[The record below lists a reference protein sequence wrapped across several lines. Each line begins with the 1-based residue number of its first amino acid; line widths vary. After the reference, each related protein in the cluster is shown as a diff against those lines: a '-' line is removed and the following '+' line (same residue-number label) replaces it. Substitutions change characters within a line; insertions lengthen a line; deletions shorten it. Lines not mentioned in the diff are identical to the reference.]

1 MAKYSRIEK
10 EKRTIEMMIRLY
22 CRRHEKNGML
32 CDKCR
37 ELLAYAHARLS
48 RCPLGDKK
56 QSCRHCPIHCYSPSM
71 RNQIRVVMRYS
82 GPRMLLFAPIEF
94 LRHLK

>member
-10 EKRTIEMMIRLY
+10 EKRIIEIMIRLY
-22 CRRHEKNGML
+22 CRRHEKNGKL

-48 RCPLGDKK
+48 RCPFGDK
-56 QSCRHCPIHCYSPSM
+56 
-71 RNQIRVVMRYS
+71 
-82 GPRMLLFAPIEF
+82 
-94 LRHLK
+94 